1 MDRADTASQINLM
14 EMAKHG
20 DLNALAALMNRSLR
34 VHSIFA
40 ELNLA
45 NGCLVVS
52 AMFEQT
58 APNKASLVDML
69 KRGLTNIQPKGVQRV
84 MVQAMSIRDR
94 SIAWQGAFVL
104 SAKVEE
110 PSSSAL
116 SSIAAKIPG
125 LSPAGG
131 GATVIQTLPAQT
143 STLDHAP
150 EAKAP
155 VFKGIRKQA
164 IGGYLL
170 LALGGIMMITG
181 LGQATQSA
189 SDGGGPVYN
198 AAALANKAIHS
209 EAGGAMMI
217 SGAILIATSGR
228 RA

>member
-34 VHSIFA
+34 VHGIFA
-40 ELNLA
+40 ELNLT

-58 APNKASLVDML
+58 PPNKTSLVDML

-94 SIAWQGAFVL
+94 SVSWQTAFIL
-104 SAKVEE
+104 PAKVE
-110 PSSSAL
+110 PPTNSAL
-116 SSIAAKIPG
+116 SAITAKIPG
-125 LSPAGG
+125 LSPEDSTSVQPLPVEEKELNAVPQ
-131 GATVIQTLPAQT
+131 ATVSRGRGIQ
-143 STLDHAP
+143 
-150 EAKAP
+150 
-155 VFKGIRKQA
+155 KQA

-170 LALGGIMMITG
+170 LFVGGIMMVTG
-181 LGQATQSA
+181 LGQTTQSVSA
-189 SDGGGPVYN
+189 ESGSNYD

-217 SGAILIATSGR
+217 SGAILVATSSKR
-228 RA
+228 S